1 MRWQGHMNDEL
12 FYELMESVR
21 EGGAILRGEIAQSR
35 RRDVLREQQK
45 KGLVFTFSALSM
57 LGLLVLVRL
66 VLKKQ

>member
-1 MRWQGHMNDEL
+1 MNDEL